1 MASEHSFD
9 IVSKVDLQEVDNA
22 VYQSMKEIKTRYDFK
37 GSLSEIK
44 REDQDIIM
52 IAEDQY
58 RLKSVHEI
66 LSQKLAKR
74 GVPLKALSLS
84 SIQEA
89 RGGTVTQKI
98 SLQEGIPTEKA
109 REIVK
114 IIKSTKLKV
123 QPSIMGDQ
131 LRVKAKNKDDL
142 QAIMK
147 HLKESHLQIDMQF
160 TNYR

>member
-1 MASEHSFD
+1 MASEYSFD

-37 GSLSEIK
+37 GSVSQIK
-44 REDQDIIM
+44 REAQDVIM
-52 IAEDQY
+52 ISEDQY
-58 RLKSVHEI
+58 KLKSVNEI

-74 GVPLKALSLS
+74 GIPLKALSYS
-84 SIQEA
+84 NIQET

-98 SLQEGIPTEKA
+98 SLQQGIPTEKA

-123 QPSIMGDQ
+123 QSSIMGDQ
-131 LRVKAKNKDDL
+131 LRVKGKNKDEL
-142 QAIMK
+142 QAVMK
-147 HLKESHLQIDMQF
+147 HLRESNLQIDMQF